1 MKEPTWEIDNQVIEN
16 VDELEILGVTFGHSG
31 SAHVNNRID
40 KCKRA
45 FYSLSNSGLGYPG
58 CAAMVKSHIWKSVCQ
73 PVLSYGCDCIPLTK
87 ASTAALNTSQANLV
101 KQSMGLS
108 KRCRSSYLLNAMY
121 IQTMSDIVSKNCA
134 SLAFRIMKVQSSAQR
149 VFTYLLSLFIC
160 DNILIPGSLIER
172 LVSFGLSPIEC
183 AFYEKRSPKNDD
195 NAIGVCDSVRT
206 LLMHVNFIKPYSEE
220 HVLCSLM
227 LRAF

>member
-183 AFYEKRSPKNDD
+183 AFNEKRSPKNDD